1 MNTYCQKSLSEM
13 SKKASKMGYQMSL
26 YEYLFIKMK
35 KKERNND
42 MIFIDDYYFNV

>member
-1 MNTYCQKSLSEM
+1 M

-35 KKERNND
+35 KKREN
-42 MIFIDDYYFNV
+42 